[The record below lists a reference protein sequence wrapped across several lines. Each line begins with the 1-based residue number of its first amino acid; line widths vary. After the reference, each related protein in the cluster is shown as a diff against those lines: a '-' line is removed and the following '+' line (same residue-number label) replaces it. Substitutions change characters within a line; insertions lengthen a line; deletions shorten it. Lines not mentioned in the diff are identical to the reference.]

1 MAAGEA
7 GRGTLALPEPE
18 RPAGAPEGG
27 EAAAARGSWRLM
39 LATFAENRLA
49 VAGAALVVL
58 VAAFCFIGPLIY
70 RTNQITVNLNLS
82 NLPPSGKY
90 PLGTNNDGFDVLG
103 RLMIAGQSSL
113 ELGFAVSIATSV
125 VGTLYGAVAGLAG
138 GITDAVMM
146 RVVDT
151 FLALPTL
158 VLLLILVNM
167 FTPNLWVI
175 ILLITALSWLQIARL
190 VRGEVLTLRT
200 RDYVQAVRMMGGSN
214 WRIVT
219 RHLIPNS
226 VGVVIVNATF
236 TIADSILYLSAL
248 SFLGLGL
255 PPPSVDWGGMLTNG
269 LSYLFDGY
277 WWLVYPPAIILII
290 TVVAFNLIGDAI
302 RDSLDVRLQQR

>member
-7 GRGTLALPEPE
+7 GRGMLALPEPE
-18 RPAGAPEGG
+18 RPAGAADGG
-27 EAAAARGSWRLM
+27 EALAARGSWRLM

-49 VAGAALVVL
+49 LAGVGLVVL
-58 VAAFCFIGPLIY
+58 IAAFCFIGPLIY
-70 RTNQITVNLNLS
+70 RTNQVTVNLNLS
-82 NLPPSGKY
+82 NLRPSGKY

-125 VGTLYGAVAGLAG
+125 VGTLYGAAAGLAG

-226 VGVVIVNATF
+226 VGVVVVNATF

-302 RDSLDVRLQQR
+302 RDSLDVRLQRR

>member
-1 MAAGEA
+1 MATGEA

-18 RPAGAPEGG
+18 RPAGAAAGG

-49 VAGAALVVL
+49 LTGVGLVVL

-70 RTNQITVNLNLS
+70 RTNQVTVNLNLS
-82 NLPPSGKY
+82 NHPPSGKY

-138 GITDAVMM
+138 GIADAVMM

-175 ILLITALSWLQIARL
+175 ILLITALSWLQVARL

-236 TIADSILYLSAL
+236 TVADSILYLSAL

-255 PPPSVDWGGMLTNG
+255 APPSVDWGGMLTNG
-269 LSYLFDGY
+269 LSFLFDGY

-302 RDSLDVRLQQR
+302 RDSLDVRLQRR